1 MTAALHQIQREGYP
15 ARKIADTVFEQAL
28 HRSKQRN
35 AGDHADRRGH
45 IHQARSGFRQKAQER
60 SYCAQNC
67 TGSVARFLVFNSS
80 EQIGNENSRNE
91 KRKKRLVDCKNCKTR
106 AAQTAHGKVGGA
118 V

>member
-1 MTAALHQIQREGYP
+1 MTAACTRYSGKDIQPGKSPIRFSNKRFTGANSATP
-15 ARKIADTVFEQAL
+15 ATMLTGAATYIRRDPVSGRKLRRGPIAHKIAPAVLRDFWFSIL
-28 HRSKQRN
+28 P
-35 AGDHADRRGH
+35 
-45 IHQARSGFRQKAQER
+45 
-60 SYCAQNC
+60 
-67 TGSVARFLVFNSS
+67 